1 MITKRIVA
9 PPRRLQEAAT
19 ALAVSAG
26 EKGDED
32 GGGDFAILSE
42 DTLAQDIA
50 ALFVGADIGLI
61 DAALRA
67 WEVNSRRAFIS
78 DVRVWA
84 RWIPAATCRWT
95 VG

>member
-32 GGGDFAILSE
+32 GGGDQRGSE
-42 DTLAQDIA
+42 
-50 ALFVGADIGLI
+50 
-61 DAALRA
+61 RP
-67 WEVNSRRAFIS
+67 EN
-78 DVRVWA
+78 
-84 RWIPAATCRWT
+84 
-95 VG
+95 